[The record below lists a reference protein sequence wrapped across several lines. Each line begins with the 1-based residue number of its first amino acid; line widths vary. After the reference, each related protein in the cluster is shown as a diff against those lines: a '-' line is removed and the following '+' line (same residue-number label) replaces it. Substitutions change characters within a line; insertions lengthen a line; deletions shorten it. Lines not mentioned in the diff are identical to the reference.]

1 MTTLETGQPPS
12 SPDVVMDRPP
22 AGSAEHRA
30 TRMSRWRASWRVAL
44 RMARRDLRR
53 HKGRAVLV
61 FLMVAIPVG
70 LIAGAATLGATE
82 QTDSADLVTARM
94 GSAQALLQGP
104 SQSKVAQ
111 APDPNRGGIDYGSDN
126 TATPVPGFQYDD
138 AQPATN
144 AAAVARLV
152 GGTAVP
158 VMEVEVRWVTGDR
171 RVRVST
177 LVTDP
182 RAADLGDKARLT
194 AGRWGTS
201 AGEVVVT
208 PAGRAKGLPATG
220 EITLSSG
227 GERRTATVVG
237 TARALSEWGGQ
248 VDVVMPVLP
257 PGAPVTGTGASWIIV
272 DDQPVTWPDV
282 QRLNTYGFTV
292 SSRAVLQDPPPDSA
306 LAPEMRQQQS
316 FTQDTGRMVAVIG
329 GVMLFIITTLL
340 VGPAF
345 AVSASRQRRT
355 LALAAT
361 NGAETRQLRRTVLA
375 QAVVLGVISALG
387 GTVLGVGGVRAGLWW
402 WVHTHPSSNFA
413 SVGLD
418 VPWAAFAILV
428 PCAVLS
434 AVVAALLPSL
444 RLGRLDVIGV
454 MRGQSVSPR
463 LNKALPVVGLVVAV
477 VGGLVVLS
485 GAKPNIA
492 GGDVKVALGAI
503 GLVLGTLCL
512 VPALLV
518 LAGRLAS
525 RLPVAPRMATRDA
538 ARHRSRSTPTVA
550 AILAGVTALT
560 AFSIGLASD
569 TKQQM
574 ATYQPTNLP
583 GEGVVY
589 TGDAETRL
597 AVEAALRDDA
607 GGLLQTPFLVVRPP
621 EDIFAQGPGAAEQRL
636 AFVSAVPSGCRAEDS
651 IVMGGPDNQGCVRLG
666 SQAYD
671 GNGQI
676 GALPA
681 AEIARR
687 LGLTDAQ
694 RKALEDGGVA
704 VTVPGLTDQPAL
716 RIASGTFVMD
726 QNTYTATKVK
736 VDRTDEVPV
745 VRVDRTRVPAGALP
759 GQAGALVTPETAKRL
774 GWVTQQESIL
784 LRDPSG
790 AISRDTQKR
799 LDEQVGDEGGLHVER
814 GFQRYDETVMRVMMG
829 AAAFLVLVVTL
840 ISTAL
845 AMAEQQT
852 DQGTFAAV
860 GATRRTRRAL
870 AASQSM
876 LVGFLGAIL
885 GVAVGLV
892 PGIAITYPLTVE
904 HSWDPAAG
912 MDTSRG
918 PFLAIPWHPLLLVV
932 LGVPLLAGLLSA
944 LAVRRAPAVTR
955 RGA

>member
-1 MTTLETGQPPS
+1 MTTLTRRQSAASETPRASEQPV
-12 SPDVVMDRPP
+12 DD
-22 AGSAEHRA
+22 HRA
-30 TRMSRWRASWRVAL
+30 TRFSRWQASWRVAL

-70 LIAGAATLGATE
+70 LIAGAATLGATG
-82 QTDSADLVTARM
+82 QTDSGDLVTARM
-94 GSAQALLQGP
+94 GSGQALVQGP
-104 SQSKVAQ
+104 STAKVAQ
-111 APDPNRGGIDYGSDN
+111 APDPNRGGMDYGSDD
-126 TATPVPGFQYDD
+126 TATPVPGFEPD
-138 AQPATN
+138 ADPATN

-171 RVRVST
+171 RVRVSA

-194 AGRWGTS
+194 GGRWGSS
-201 AGEVVVT
+201 ASEVVVT
-208 PAGRAKGLPATG
+208 PAGRAKGLPSSGAV
-220 EITLSSG
+220 TLSSG
-227 GERRTATVVG
+227 GTSSTATVVG
-237 TARALSEWGGQ
+237 TASALSEWGGQ
-248 VDVVMPVLP
+248 TDLVLPVLP
-257 PGAPVTGTGASWIIV
+257 PGAVSVGTGASWIVV

-292 SSRAVLQDPPPDSA
+292 SSRAVLEDPPPDSA

-316 FTQDTGRMVAVIG
+316 FTQDTARMVAVIG

-355 LALAAT
+355 LALAAI
-361 NGAETRQLRRTVLA
+361 NGAQTRQLRRTVLA
-375 QAVVLGVISALG
+375 QAVVLGVISAVG
-387 GTVLGVGGVRAGLWW
+387 GTLLGVAAVRVGLWW
-402 WVHTHPSSNFA
+402 WVWTHPSTTFA
-413 SVGLD
+413 SVPLD
-418 VPWAAFAILV
+418 IPWAAFAILV

-485 GAKPNIA
+485 SVRVAA
-492 GGDVKVALGAI
+492 GGEVRVALGSI

-512 VPALLV
+512 IPALLV

-550 AILAGVTALT
+550 AILAAVTALT

-569 TKQQM
+569 TEQQR

-607 GGLLQTPFLVVRPP
+607 GGLVQTPFLVVRPP
-621 EDIFAQGPGAAEQRL
+621 EDPFAQGPGAPEQRV
-636 AFVSAVPSGCRAEDS
+636 AFVSAVPPGCTPESS

-687 LGLTDAQ
+687 LGLTDSQ
-694 RKALEDGGVA
+694 RRAVEQGAVA
-704 VTVPGLTDQPAL
+704 VTVPGLADQPAL
-716 RIASGTFVMD
+716 RFASGTFVLD
-726 QNTYTATKVK
+726 QNTYTATKVE
-736 VDRTDEVPV
+736 VDRTAEVPV
-745 VRVDRTRVPAGALP
+745 VRVDRSRAPAGALP

-790 AISRDTQKR
+790 TISRDTQKR
-799 LDEQVGDEGGLHVER
+799 LDERVGDGTGIHVER
-814 GFQRYDETVMRVMMG
+814 GFQRYDETVMRVMMA

-876 LVGFLGAIL
+876 LVGFLGALL

-892 PGIAITYPLTVE
+892 PGIAVTYPLTADGSAMSSDGAQV
-904 HSWDPAAG
+904 P
-912 MDTSRG
+912 TG
-918 PFLAIPWHPLLLVV
+918 PFLEIPWQPLLLVV
-932 LGVPLLAGLLSA
+932 VGVPLLAGLLSA
-944 LAVRRAPAVTR
+944 VAVRRAPAVTR

>member
-1 MTTLETGQPPS
+1 MTTLLESHADAAAPDGPVTPTGT
-12 SPDVVMDRPP
+12 
-22 AGSAEHRA
+22 GSRL
-30 TRMSRWRASWRVAL
+30 SRWHASWRVAL

-70 LIAGAATLGATE
+70 LLAGAATLGATE
-82 QTDSADLVTARM
+82 QTDAADLATARI
-94 GSAQALLQGP
+94 GSGQALIQGP
-104 SQSKVAQ
+104 QGGKAIQ
-111 APDPNRGGIDYGSDN
+111 GPDPNKGGMGWNDDDK
-126 TATPVPGFQYDD
+126 ALPVPGFVAGAD
-138 AQPATN
+138 AADN
-144 AAAVARLV
+144 ADAVTALV
-152 GGTAVP
+152 GGKAVA
-158 VMEVEVRWVTGDR
+158 VQEAEMRWVKGDR
-171 RVRVST
+171 RIRVSA
-177 LVTDP
+177 LVIDP
-182 RAADLGDKARLT
+182 RVADVGAKARLT
-194 AGRWGTS
+194 SGSWGS
-201 AGEVVVT
+201 GPDQVVVT
-208 PAGRAKGLPATG
+208 PAGERKGLPLSG
-220 EITLSSG
+220 RVTLSSSG
-227 GERRTATVVG
+227 TEHTVDIVG
-237 TARALSEWGGQ
+237 TATALQEWGGQ
-248 VDVVMPVLP
+248 PDFVIAALP
-257 PGAPVTGTGASWIIV
+257 EGTGTSSGGSGSWIVTGDAPIAWS
-272 DDQPVTWPDV
+272 DV
-282 QRLNTYGFTV
+282 QRLNTYGLTV
-292 SSRAVLQDPPPDSA
+292 WSRAVLADPPPDSA
-306 LAPEMRQQQS
+306 LPAELRQQHS
-316 FTQDTGRMVAVIG
+316 FTQDTSRMIAVIG

-375 QAVVLGVISALG
+375 QALVLGVISAI
-387 GTVLGVGGVRAGLWW
+387 GGVLLGIAGVRVGLWW
-402 WVHTHPSSNFA
+402 WVRSHPSTSFA
-413 SVGLD
+413 SVPLD
-418 VPWAAFAILV
+418 IPWVAMAILLS
-428 PCAVLS
+428 CAVLS
-434 AVVAALLPSL
+434 AVVAALLPAM

-463 LNKALPVVGLVVAV
+463 LNKVLPVVGLAVALL
-477 VGGLVVLS
+477 GGFVVLS
-485 GAKPNIA
+485 SARA
-492 GGDVKVALGAI
+492 GSGGEVRIALGAI
-503 GLVLGTLCL
+503 ALVLGTLCL
-512 VPALLV
+512 IPALLV

-525 RLPVAPRMATRDA
+525 GLPVATRMATRDA

-550 AILAGVTALT
+550 AILAGMAALT

-589 TGDAETRL
+589 TADAETRL
-597 AVEAALRDDA
+597 AVREALRDDA
-607 GGLLQTPFLVVRPP
+607 MGLLRTPFLVVRPS
-621 EDIFAQGPGAAEQRL
+621 EDPFAHGPGSPEQRVP
-636 AFVSAVPSGCRAEDS
+636 FVSAVPSGCTAQTS
-651 IVMGGPDNQGCVRLG
+651 IVVSGPDNQRCVRLG
-666 SQAYD
+666 SQAFD

-694 RKALEDGGVA
+694 RRAVEQGAVA
-704 VTVPGLTDQPAL
+704 VAVPGLADQPVI
-716 RIASGTFVMD
+716 RFASGTFVMD
-726 QNTYTATKVK
+726 QTTYTATKVD
-736 VDRTDEVPV
+736 VTRTDELPV
-745 VRVDRTRVPAGALP
+745 VQLDRSHVATGALP

-774 GWVTQQESIL
+774 GWVTQEESIL

-790 AISRDTQKR
+790 AISRDTEKR

-892 PGIAITYPLTVE
+892 PGIAVTFPLTSDV
-904 HSWDPAAG
+904 SG
-912 MDTSRG
+912 GTSTGPDSPTG
-918 PFLAIPWHPLLLVV
+918 PFLEIPWQPLLLVV
-932 LGVPLLAGLLSA
+932 VGVPLLAGLLSA